1 MLRPSDL
8 DPKSVRLQAARRAR
22 AETERDFVAREVERR
37 MIERLA
43 LIRAQP
49 SVILDVGC
57 GRAVAHRALAG
68 VYPGARYL
76 GIELSADALRRGLP
90 IASAARWGA
99 GLLRRWLGRTPD
111 AATPVPDL
119 IAADAHR
126 LPIVSDRVDL
136 VWSNLAWHGFV
147 DPLRVIDE
155 WQRVVRP
162 GGLLMLSALGVDTLR
177 DWLPPGSGLVSFP
190 DMHDIGD
197 ALVHAG
203 FAEPVMDAETITLGY
218 RDPRDLIDEMRA
230 LLGGNPQVGR
240 FRGLM
245 SRARHTAW
253 LRELESRRDG
263 DGLIPVRLEII
274 QGHAWCPSPKRLPA
288 GLAPLR
294 FVPKTRPPAS

>member
-22 AETERDFVAREVERR
+22 VATERDFVAREVERR
-37 MIERLA
+37 MIERLS

-57 GRAVAHRALAG
+57 GRAAAHRALAG
-68 VYPGARYL
+68 VYRGARYL
-76 GIELSADALRRGLP
+76 GIDLCADALRHGMP
-90 IASAARWGA
+90 VASAARWGA
-99 GLLRRWLGRTPD
+99 GLLRRWLGREPD
-111 AATPVPDL
+111 AANPVPDL

-126 LPIVSDRVDL
+126 LPIAPDRVDL

-240 FRGLM
+240 SRGLM

-253 LRELESRRDG
+253 LRELESRRG
-263 DGLIPVRLEII
+263 VDGLIPVRLEII